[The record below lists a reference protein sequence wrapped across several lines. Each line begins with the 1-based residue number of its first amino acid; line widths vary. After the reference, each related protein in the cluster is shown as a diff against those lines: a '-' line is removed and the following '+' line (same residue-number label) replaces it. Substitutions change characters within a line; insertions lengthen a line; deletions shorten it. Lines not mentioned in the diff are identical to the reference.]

1 MGFYGGRTGRPAVF
15 LAAVFAV
22 CTVFEDRDAAFFCEA
37 DAAFTADIS
46 AFPFPVLCAV
56 LDDPVR
62 AMICLSLVYALS
74 HALFVYV
81 LQGSCSSRMPVSP
94 ASPADTPAAGRQM
107 MPARSAYVRV
117 RGRQRCSLR
126 SVTIYF
132 LLFIVRVCKL
142 EMKRVIRIR
151 PHCSYLFIREPYP
164 CHSKPAGAA

>member
-1 MGFYGGRTGRPAVF
+1 MVIFTRPNYSLKVRENGLLWRADGRPAVF

-62 AMICLSLVYALS
+62 AMMCLSLVYALS

-81 LQGSCSSRMPVSP
+81 LQGSHNSRMTVSP
-94 ASPADTPAAGRQM
+94 VPR
-107 MPARSAYVRV
+107 
-117 RGRQRCSLR
+117 
-126 SVTIYF
+126 
-132 LLFIVRVCKL
+132 
-142 EMKRVIRIR
+142 
-151 PHCSYLFIREPYP
+151 
-164 CHSKPAGAA
+164 